1 MRIEKSYSL
10 LPHNTF
16 GIDVRCRRFIEYDS
30 VDDLRKVVA
39 LLSETPDERVLHIGS
54 GSNLLFTK
62 DFDGTVL
69 HSNIRGIVIKNEN
82 DGSLLVCAGAG
93 EDWDAFV
100 AYCVNHSCYGLEN
113 LSHIPGEVGASA
125 VQNIGAYGSEVCDF
139 ITEVETIELATGQ
152 LRIFSKEECRYA
164 YRHSI
169 FKTELRGQYVVTHV
183 TYRLSSTFTPNL
195 SYAALTRELDSRQI
209 KRETLTAEQLRQVVI
224 DVRRSKLHGPS
235 ELGSAG
241 SFFVNPVI
249 TEEKF
254 HALQSEYPL
263 MPHYVVEGGV
273 KVPAGWLIEQCGW
286 KGRRLGSAGVYDKQA
301 LVLVNYGGA
310 TGEDIV
316 RLSKSVQE
324 AVAEKFGIEIHPE
337 VNFI

>member
-1 MRIEKSYSL
+1 MRIEKAYSL

-69 HSNIRGIVIKNEN
+69 HSNIRGIDIKTEE
-82 DGSLLVCAGAG
+82 DGSVLVCAGAG
-93 EDWDAFV
+93 EDWDVFV
-100 AYCVNHSCYGLEN
+100 AYCVNHNCYGLEN

-152 LRIFSKEECRYA
+152 PRIFSKEECRYA

-169 FKTELRGQYVVTHV
+169 FKTELRGQYIVTNV
-183 TYRLSSTFTPNL
+183 TYRLSSTFIPNL

-224 DVRRSKLHGPS
+224 DVRRSKLPEPS

-263 MPHYVVEGGV
+263 MPHYIVEGGV

-316 RLSKSVQE
+316 RLSKAVQK

>member
-30 VDDLRKVVA
+30 VDDLRKVVV

-69 HSNIRGIVIKNEN
+69 HSNIRGIDIKTEE
-82 DGSLLVCAGAG
+82 DGSVLVCAGAG

-100 AYCVNHSCYGLEN
+100 AYCVNHNCYGLEN

-152 LRIFSKEECRYA
+152 PRIFSNEECRYA

-224 DVRRSKLHGPS
+224 DVRRSKLPEPS

-254 HALQSEYPL
+254 YALQSEYPL

-316 RLSKSVQE
+316 SLSKAVQR
-324 AVAEKFGIEIHPE
+324 AVAEKFGVEIHPE